1 MPSEASERF
10 EALYAQLEEHA
21 RRLEQGNLPL
31 EVSLKLYEE
40 GAALVDRLR
49 AILEG
54 AELKLQ
60 TIQQRLE
67 RETAELQE
75 IEEEYDEAEFDAG
88 E

>member
-1 MPSEASERF
+1 MPSEASESF

-31 EVSLKLYEE
+31 EESLKLYEE

-49 AILEG
+49 PPR

-60 TIQQRLE
+60 QIQQRLE
-67 RETAELQE
+67 ADESTLME
-75 IEEEYDEAEFDAG
+75 IEEQYDADGDELPF
-88 E
+88 

>member
-31 EVSLKLYEE
+31 EESLKLYEE

-54 AELKLQ
+54 
-60 TIQQRLE
+60 RN
-67 RETAELQE
+67 
-75 IEEEYDEAEFDAG
+75 
-88 E
+88 